1 MLNNNFSEEAKLK
14 KNAILI
20 GGNKMAEM
28 SLDPYVH
35 VRTVTNLEYE
45 PNGKKIS
52 FISDYTGLPQVW
64 EYNREDR
71 RLAQSSFTKEGITFI
86 KYVSGTCDL
95 IIGMDVSG
103 DERVQL
109 YLLKEDGELIALTNS
124 PEHVHV
130 YGGSSPDGKW
140 IAWSSNRRSQAFL
153 DIYIQ
158 NLETLEVCLVFAQDG
173 IFSVV
178 QWFSDG
184 NSLLVRRTN
193 TPLDH
198 DLGVFSLVTGG
209 MNWITEHSGEASF
222 KDVHFNKYGDH
233 LYLLSNKDHE
243 FFGLACIHL
252 STKQFTWLE
261 QGNWDFEGLV
271 MNKEKNQLAFT
282 INEGGISKGYLL
294 DLDISTFYTWDTPM
308 GVITNLKFSPNNQ
321 KLLYILNGP
330 AHPSNIWELDLET
343 LKAEQLTY
351 TSYISMLGGDL
362 IEPNQIFFRSFDNLQ
377 IPAFY
382 YKPTSAAEKH
392 PVVVYIHGGPESQ
405 SRATYNPLLQYLLSL
420 GYAVVTPNVRGSTGY
435 GKTYTHLDD
444 VRKRMDAVKDLISLV
459 ECLKQDM
466 NVDVSK
472 IAVMGGS
479 YGGFMVLL
487 AISHYPHLWAA
498 AVDIV
503 GISSLRTFL
512 QTTSPWRKKL
522 REDEYGT
529 IEKDGEFFEQIDPLN
544 YADNIT
550 SPLMVI
556 HGVND
561 PRVPIE
567 ESEQIVNKLKK
578 RNHPVTYI
586 RIKEEGHKLVKLESQ
601 IYAYS
606 QMADFLEKYI
616 GKN

>member
-1 MLNNNFSEEAKLK
+1 MLVDLNLEM
-14 KNAILI
+14 
-20 GGNKMAEM
+20 GGNEM
-28 SLDPYVH
+28 VEIGVDPYVH
-35 VRTVTNLEYE
+35 VHTVKIFEYE

-52 FISDYTGLPQVW
+52 FISDYTGSRQVW
-64 EYNREDR
+64 EYYREGR

-86 KYVSGTCDL
+86 KYVSCTSDL

-103 DERVQL
+103 NEREQL
-109 YLLKEDGELIALTNS
+109 YLLTEDGELIALTNS
-124 PEHVHV
+124 PEHVHL

-140 IAWSSNRRSQAFL
+140 IAWTSNRRNQAFF

-158 NLETLEVCLVFAQDG
+158 NLETLEVRLVFAQDG
-173 IFSVV
+173 IFSVLT
-178 QWFSDG
+178 WFPDG
-184 NSLLVRRTN
+184 NSLLVRKTN
-193 TPLDH
+193 TPLDY
-198 DLGVFSLVTGG
+198 DLGVFSLLTGG
-209 MNWITEHSGEASF
+209 MNWITEHLGEASF

-233 LYLLSNKDHE
+233 IYLLSNKDHE
-243 FFGLACIHL
+243 FFGLACIHIA
-252 STKQFTWLE
+252 TKQFTWLE

-294 DLDISTFYTWDTPM
+294 DLDISTFYTWETPM

-330 AHPSNIWELDLET
+330 AHPSDIWELDLET

-351 TSYISMLGGDL
+351 TSCIPMLEGEL

-382 YKPTSAAEKH
+382 YKPINTAEKH

-405 SRATYNPLLQYLLSL
+405 SRATYEPLLQYFLNL
-420 GYAVVTPNVRGSTGY
+420 GYAVVAPNVRGSTGY

-444 VRKRMDAVKDLISLV
+444 VRKRMDAVKDLIYLV
-459 ECLKQDM
+459 EWLNEDM
-466 NVDVSK
+466 NVDTGK

-503 GISSLRTFL
+503 GISSLGTFL

-522 REDEYGT
+522 REAEYGT
-529 IEKDGEFFEQIDPLN
+529 TEKDGEFFEQIDPLN
-544 YADNIT
+544 HADKIT
-550 SPLMVI
+550 APLMVI

-567 ESEQIVNKLKK
+567 QSDQIVNKLKQ
-578 RNHPVTYI
+578 RNHPVTYL
-586 RIKEEGHKLVKLESQ
+586 RIQEEGHKLVKLESK

-606 QMADFLEKYI
+606 QVADFLEKHI
-616 GKN
+616 GNN